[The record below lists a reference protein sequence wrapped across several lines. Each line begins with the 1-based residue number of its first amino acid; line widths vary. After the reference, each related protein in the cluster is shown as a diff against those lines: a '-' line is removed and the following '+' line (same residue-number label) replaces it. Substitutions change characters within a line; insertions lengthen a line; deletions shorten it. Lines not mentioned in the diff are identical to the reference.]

1 MEFNAGWLWFTA
13 AAFLLV
19 VEMFT
24 AGFFVFWF
32 GLAAAVAGVIA
43 LAGGGPL
50 WQWLAF
56 VILSAGLAA
65 YSRRFAER
73 FTGQQPPGIGADRML
88 GQPGIVLETIDN
100 DRGTGSVR
108 MQSEDWR
115 ARSDD
120 GSIIPADAKVSVLR
134 IDGTHLIVTPLK
146 EA

>member
-32 GLAAAVAGVIA
+32 GLAAAVAGIVA

-50 WQWLAF
+50 WQWLVF
-56 VILSAGLAA
+56 VLLSGVLAA

-73 FTGQQPPGIGADRML
+73 FTGQQPPGIGADRMR
-88 GQPGIVLETIDN
+88 GQPGMVTETIDN
-100 DRGTGSVR
+100 DRGSGSVR
-108 MQSEDWR
+108 VQSEDWR
-115 ARSDD
+115 ARSAD
-120 GSIIPADAKVSVLR
+120 GALIPAETKISVLR